1 MSGRPASH
9 PPWSANRKEDPVR
22 QSTARPP
29 YRRPA
34 CPGCWLGFTGRLTRS
49 GSTWSS
55 SLGTRGSVFSTRE
68 AVKRGPAHPR
78 QQLPG
83 PCPGFPQIPWRTF
96 RRRAADAGTE
106 KPDDSQCSYNG
117 YLKSVPNSIQ
127 PSESGSALGALGRK

>member
-29 YRRPA
+29 YRRPGTQGA
-34 CPGCWLGFTGRLTRS
+34 GWVLQGD
-49 GSTWSS
+49 
-55 SLGTRGSVFSTRE
+55 SLGQGPPGAPLWEPGALSSTSE
-68 AVKRGPAHPR
+68 AVGMRPSPPQ

-83 PCPGFPQIPWRTF
+83 PCPGLPQIPWRTF
-96 RRRAADAGTE
+96 RRGAAGAGTE
-106 KPDDSQCSYNG
+106 KPDGSQCSYSG

-127 PSESGSALGALGRK
+127 PSESVSALGTLGRK